1 MIEQKNAFD
10 FILLSEIFIV
20 TIVEFITKFTEQEKS

>member
-10 FILLSEIFIV
+10 FILLSDIFTVAIL
-20 TIVEFITKFTEQEKS
+20 EFITKSTE